1 MPTVVPSCSALRR
14 RLLPVLLAALLATAP
29 ACAGP
34 AAAAEG
40 DPEPP
45 ATAPSWVTGFYKA
58 LSYEAIT
65 GYINLGAL
73 AAHPPY
79 WVTRGYLGVD
89 AATSLATFYVHELA
103 WSALG
108 PAPGSESV
116 AAVGMGKAITF
127 RAVDVARAFAVTL
140 AFTGDPLT
148 ATGMATAS
156 MVVDTSVYLLNEYG
170 WTLFGPQPPGTPAPP
185 PLPVARR

>member
-1 MPTVVPSCSALRR
+1 MPTTAVSGSALRR
-14 RLLPVLLAALLATAP
+14 LLLPVLLAAVLACAAP
-29 ACAGP
+29 AM
-34 AAAAEG
+34 AADG

-45 ATAPSWVTGFYKA
+45 PTAPSWVTAFYKA

-65 GYINLGAL
+65 GYINMGSLSAR
-73 AAHPPY
+73 PPY
-79 WVTRGYLGVD
+79 WMTRGYFGAD
-89 AATSLATFYVHELA
+89 AATGIATFYAHELI

-116 AAVGMGKAITF
+116 AAVGLGKAITF
-127 RAVDVARAFAVTL
+127 RAVDMARAFALTL
-140 AFTGDPLT
+140 AFTGDPMT
-148 ATGMATAS
+148 AAGIATAS
-156 MVVDTSVYLLNEYG
+156 VVVDTSVYLLNEYG